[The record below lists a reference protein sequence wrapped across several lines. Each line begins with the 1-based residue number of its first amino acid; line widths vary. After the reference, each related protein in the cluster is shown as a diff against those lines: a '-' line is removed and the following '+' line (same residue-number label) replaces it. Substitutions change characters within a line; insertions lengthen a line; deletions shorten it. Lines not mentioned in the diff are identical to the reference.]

1 MVLLV
6 ILQDEFSGQVLLIEK
21 GALSLPCSLKRNMA
35 LLGSNHVRNRA
46 AAQDAEQWGGSS
58 PDPLRPFLLRI
69 VAQCQ
74 EKPVDE
80 AFPILAA
87 HRRSHNVAAAS

>member
-35 LLGSNHVRNRA
+35 LLGSNHARNRA
-46 AAQDAEQWGGSS
+46 AAQDAEQWGGE
-58 PDPLRPFLLRI
+58 DPPFSIADCCPMPR
-69 VAQCQ
+69 
-74 EKPVDE
+74 KT
-80 AFPILAA
+80 
-87 HRRSHNVAAAS
+87 R

>member
-58 PDPLRPFLLRI
+58 PPFSSTTGMSYI
-69 VAQCQ
+69 CGESPHGA
-74 EKPVDE
+74 
-80 AFPILAA
+80 
-87 HRRSHNVAAAS
+87 